1 MLDMRE
7 WIALDAK
14 KRCSSCVKLKVN
26 LKVGRWV
33 PVHTA
38 APYTSKN
45 VPLYSL
51 QGTVLIRD
59 HIVREV
65 EERRTINRHFS
76 RVSLPTPLKGAYD
89 PELVV
94 Y

>member
-1 MLDMRE
+1 MLDARVDR
-7 WIALDAK
+7 AGC

-33 PVHTA
+33 PVQR
-38 APYTSKN
+38 
-45 VPLYSL
+45 PLIQAKMFHFTGY
-51 QGTVLIRD
+51 GAYKR
-59 HIVREV
+59 REV